1 MNNLLIKLREQLVSI
16 IETIDTHMPK
26 LDDVIIISKGDMK
39 DVKWI
44 KKNDYD
50 RNLFEYKG
58 CIRFTLSS
66 KGGGGNLSDQKI
78 IYDKIMDG
86 TIERIVLEKL
96 RAETDMS
103 GILIN
108 YRVEDWQKT
117 KLRDNY
123 SNGLNQ

>member
-1 MNNLLIKLREQLVSI
+1 MNNLLIKLREQLVLL

-26 LDDVIIISKGDMK
+26 LDDVIIISKADMK

-50 RNLFEYKG
+50 RNLFEYQG

-103 GILIN
+103 GIIIN

-117 KLRDNY
+117 KLRDNFGN
-123 SNGLNQ
+123 SLNQ

>member
-1 MNNLLIKLREQLVSI
+1 MNNLLINLREQLISI
-16 IETIDTHMPK
+16 IETIDLHMPK
-26 LDDVIIISKGDMK
+26 LEDVIIISKNDMK
-39 DVKWI
+39 DLKWI

-86 TIERIVLEKL
+86 TIELIVLEKL

-103 GILIN
+103 GIIIN
-108 YRVEDWQKT
+108 YRVEEWQKT
-117 KLRDNY
+117 KMRENY
-123 SNGLNQ
+123 SNHLNQ